1 MRLTVKGVLVTT
13 MALWLGGC
21 CGKCHKCSSEPVSK
35 YQAQIGSEV
44 STTPAAKTDE
54 WWQKRHQA
62 VVDRVKQGNV
72 GMIWIGD
79 SITHG
84 WETGGK
90 DVWQREWGKYHPV
103 NMGFGGDCTENV
115 LWRLDNGEIAG
126 INPKLAVIMIGTN
139 NVGHR
144 DDSPK
149 AIADGIVAICQTL
162 RKDLPHTKILLLAI
176 FPRDPNAGSHMRKV
190 NAEASRIAST
200 IADNKHIYY
209 MNINDKFLDKDGN
222 LSKDIMPDYLHPNE
236 KGYGIWAEAIE
247 HKVAKLMK

>member
-1 MRLTVKGVLVTT
+1 MRRTVTGVLVATLV
-13 MALWLGGC
+13 LWLGGC

-35 YQAQIGSEV
+35 YQVQMGSEPT
-44 STTPAAKTDE
+44 TTPVPRNDA

-62 VVDRVKQGNV
+62 VLDRVKQGNV

-90 DVWQREWGKYHPV
+90 DVWHREWSKYNPV
-103 NMGFGGDCTENV
+103 NMGFSGDRTQHV
-115 LWRLDNGEIAG
+115 LWRLENGEISG
-126 INPKLAVIMIGTN
+126 INPKVAVIMIGTN
-139 NVGHR
+139 NCGVN
-144 DDSPK
+144 SPK
-149 AIADGIVAICQTL
+149 EIADGIVAICQTL
-162 RKDLPHTKILLLAI
+162 RKDLPHTKILLLGI
-176 FPRDPNAGSHMRKV
+176 FPRDPNTNSRARKI
-190 NAEASRIAST
+190 NAEASQIAST